1 MLMNTTSPEVI
12 LEQHLEREALKACR
26 SATTVQCLKDYNIPP
41 TITVTSSAEK
51 DPLSIRASDIAALK
65 KRIFE
70 QGVDLD
76 QYEYPLSTELTHI
89 VDLYEHFLLNEY
101 TPRYRLLVSVT
112 QRRWLK
118 HVVTLVVIRS
128 IMEQKYERSTQEG
141 RRSFADEWVGNEME
155 RLMILRSLPG
165 MVAQLVHHIVKE
177 PNQSQKMIEQL
188 YDSIDMRMKGHALV
202 SPQHLPPL
210 PPGTSLPLVL
220 PIYKNEEKQQ
230 DE

>member
-1 MLMNTTSPEVI
+1 MNTTSPKII

-26 SATTVQCLKDYNIPP
+26 STTFVQCLKDYDIAPI
-41 TITVTSSAEK
+41 ITVTVSEK
-51 DPLSIRASDIAALK
+51 EDSLSIRASDIAALK

-70 QGVDLD
+70 QQVDLD
-76 QYEYPLSTELTHI
+76 LYEYPLSTELTHI
-89 VDLYEHFLLNEY
+89 VDLYEHFLLNEH

-141 RRSFADEWVGNEME
+141 GRPFADEWVGNEME

-165 MVAQLVHHIVKE
+165 MVAQLVHHIVKQPDQVQE
-177 PNQSQKMIEQL
+177 MIEQL
-188 YDSIDMRMKGHALV
+188 YSSIDMRMKGHVLV
-202 SPQHLPPL
+202 SPKHLPPL
-210 PPGTSLPLVL
+210 PPGTSLPLIL